1 MNVHQGG
8 SKQEK
13 LQSVLI
19 IDDDKFIQKF
29 ISKTLSEN
37 YLSICAS
44 DGQSGIMAAR
54 ENLPEI
60 ILLDVE
66 MPGMNGYEVCDVL
79 KQDINTSNI
88 PIIFLSGK
96 ASTREKMLGYEAGAV
111 DFLTKP
117 CEKEEL
123 IAKLNIHSNQHTTH
137 KALVTKAEDA
147 SQTALTAMIGNNEL
161 GQVIQFMENA
171 YAITSFDQLAN
182 RFFQVTNNLSL
193 NCCLFFSTTEGN
205 KFFSSKGNATPLEM
219 ELMPALQAAGNRF
232 HDFGCR
238 TQITYPRVSL
248 LIKNMPINDMATY
261 GRYKDLLPS
270 LLGATDAKIKALD
283 TEQAL
288 LQQSQSV
295 SSSFEAV
302 NNTLSELSKSLNDSQ
317 RNVVLSLTKMLTEL
331 EVKLPHMGLE
341 EDQEAFLL
349 KRVED
354 AINNTHD
361 LSDQSDEVSASFHT
375 ITRLLKHLSER
386 QQKILDM
393 IFTRFDQEHL
403 DETMD
408 DDSGSDI
415 ELF

>member
-1 MNVHQGG
+1 MNVSPNN
-8 SKQEK
+8 SKQKK
-13 LQSVLI
+13 LQSILI

-29 ISKTLSEN
+29 ISKALNTN
-37 YLSICAS
+37 YSPLCAS
-44 DGQSGIMAAR
+44 DGQEGINTAK
-54 ENLPEI
+54 EQLPDI

-66 MPGMNGYEVCDVL
+66 MPGMNGYEVCDAL
-79 KQDINTSNI
+79 KQENTTCNI
-88 PIIFLSGK
+88 PVIFLSGK
-96 ASTREKMLGYEAGAV
+96 TSTREKMLGYEAGAV

-123 IAKLNIHSNQHTTH
+123 IAKLNIHCSQHTTH
-137 KALVTKAEDA
+137 KALTIKAEDA
-147 SQTALTAMIGNNEL
+147 SQTALIAMIGNSEL

-171 YAITSFDQLAN
+171 YAITSFNQLAN

-193 NCCLFFSTTEGN
+193 NCCLFFSTAEGN
-205 KFFSSKGNATPLEM
+205 EFFSSKGNATPLEM

-248 LIKNMPINDMATY
+248 LVKNMPINDMATY

-270 LLGATDAKIKALD
+270 LLGAADAKIKALD
-283 TEQAL
+283 TENAL

-295 SSSFEAV
+295 SSSFQAV
-302 NNTLSELSKSLNDSQ
+302 NNTLSGLSESLNDSQ
-317 RNVVLSLTKMLTEL
+317 KNVVISLTNMLTEL
-331 EVKLPHMGLE
+331 EEKLPHMGLE

-349 KRVED
+349 KRLED

-361 LSDQSDEVSASFHT
+361 LSDQSDKVRESFHT

-386 QQKILDM
+386 QQRILDM
-393 IFTRFDQEHL
+393 IFTRFDQEHR
-403 DETMD
+403 DEITED
-408 DDSGSDI
+408 DNESDI

>member
-1 MNVHQGG
+1 MDASPDNL
-8 SKQEK
+8 KQEK
-13 LQSVLI
+13 LQSILI

-29 ISKTLSEN
+29 ISKTLSDS
-37 YLSICAS
+37 YHPSCAS
-44 DGQSGIMAAR
+44 DGLEGISRAK
-54 ENLPEI
+54 EQLPDV

-66 MPGMNGYEVCDVL
+66 MPGMNGYEVCDAL
-79 KQDINTSNI
+79 KQEPATSNI

-96 ASTREKMLGYEAGAV
+96 TSTREKMLGYEAGAV
-111 DFLTKP
+111 DFLSKP

-123 IAKLNIHSNQHTTH
+123 IAKLNIHSSQHTTH
-137 KALVTKAEDA
+137 KALVTKVEDA
-147 SQTALTAMIGNNEL
+147 SQTALIAMIGNNEL

-171 YAITSFDQLAN
+171 YAITSFDQLAI
-182 RFFQVTNNLSL
+182 RFFQVTNNLNL
-193 NCCLFFSTTEGN
+193 NCCLFFSTADGN
-205 KFFSSKGNATPLEM
+205 KFFSSKGSATPLEM

-270 LLGATDAKIKALD
+270 LLGAADAKIKALD
-283 TEQAL
+283 TEHAL

-295 SSSFEAV
+295 SSSFQAV
-302 NNTLSELSKSLNDSQ
+302 NNTLSGLSESLTDSQ
-317 RNVVLSLTKMLTEL
+317 KNVVESLTNMLTEL
-331 EVKLPHMGLE
+331 EEKLPHMGLE
-341 EDQEAFLL
+341 EDQETFLL

-354 AINNTHD
+354 AVTNTHD
-361 LSDQSDEVSASFHT
+361 LSDQSDNIRGSFHT

-393 IFTRFDQEHL
+393 IFTRFDQSHL
-403 DETMD
+403 DELTD
-408 DDSGSDI
+408 DDCGSDI

>member
-1 MNVHQGG
+1 MNISLDN

-13 LQSVLI
+13 LQSILI

-29 ISKTLSEN
+29 ISKTLSTN
-37 YLSICAS
+37 YTSLCAS
-44 DGQSGIMAAR
+44 NGLEGIDTAKKK
-54 ENLPEI
+54 LPDI

-66 MPGMNGYEVCDVL
+66 MPGMNGYEVCDAL
-79 KQDINTSNI
+79 KQDNKTRNI

-96 ASTREKMLGYEAGAV
+96 TSTREKMLGYEAGAV

-123 IAKLNIHSNQHTTH
+123 IAKLNIHSNQHSTH
-137 KALVTKAEDA
+137 RALESKAADA
-147 SQTALTAMIGNNEL
+147 SQTALIVMIGNNEL

-171 YAITSFDQLAN
+171 YAITSFEQLAN
-182 RFFQVTNNLSL
+182 RFFQVTNNLNL
-193 NCCLFFSTTEGN
+193 NCCLFFSTAEGN
-205 KFFSSKGNATPLEM
+205 KFFSSKGSVTPLEM
-219 ELMPALQAAGNRF
+219 ELMPALQSAGNRF

-248 LIKNMPINDMATY
+248 LIKNMPINDMETY
-261 GRYKDLLPS
+261 GRYKDLFPS
-270 LLGATDAKIKALD
+270 LLSATDAKIKALD
-283 TEQAL
+283 TERAL
-288 LQQSQSV
+288 LLQSQSV
-295 SSSFEAV
+295 SASFQAV
-302 NNTLSELSKSLNDSQ
+302 NNTLSSLSNSLNDSQ
-317 RNVVLSLTKMLTEL
+317 KKVVVSLSNMLTEL
-331 EVKLPHMGLE
+331 EGKLPHMGLE

-354 AINNTHD
+354 AIHNTHD
-361 LSDQSDEVSASFHT
+361 LSDQSDTVQQSFQT
-375 ITRLLKHLSER
+375 ITRLLQHLSER

-403 DETMD
+403 DETSND
-408 DDSGSDI
+408 GSGSDI

>member
-1 MNVHQGG
+1 MNVSPNN

-13 LQSVLI
+13 LQSILI

-29 ISKTLSEN
+29 ISKTLNEN
-37 YLSICAS
+37 YLPICAS
-44 DGQSGIMAAR
+44 DGQEGIAIAK
-54 ENLPEI
+54 EQLPDV

-66 MPGMNGYEVCDVL
+66 MPGMNGYEVCDAL
-79 KQDINTSNI
+79 KQEKSTCNI
-88 PIIFLSGK
+88 PVIFLSGK
-96 ASTREKMLGYEAGAV
+96 TSTREKMLGYEAGAV

-147 SQTALTAMIGNNEL
+147 SQTALIAMIGNNEL
-161 GQVIQFMENA
+161 GQVIQFMESA
-171 YAITSFDQLAN
+171 YAITSFEQLSY
-182 RFFQVTNNLSL
+182 RFLQVTNNLNL
-193 NCCLFFSTTEGN
+193 NCCLFFSTAEGN

-248 LIKNMPINDMATY
+248 LIKNMPINDMETY

-270 LLGATDAKIKALD
+270 LLGAADAKVKALD
-283 TEQAL
+283 TEHAL

-295 SSSFEAV
+295 SSSFQAV
-302 NNTLSELSKSLNDSQ
+302 NNTLSGLSKSLNDSQ
-317 RNVVLSLTKMLTEL
+317 KNVVTSLTNMLTEL
-331 EVKLPHMGLE
+331 EEKLPHMGLE

-349 KRVED
+349 KRIED

-361 LSDQSDEVSASFHT
+361 LSDQSDKVRESFHT

-393 IFTRFDQEHL
+393 IFTRFDQSHL
-403 DETMD
+403 DEVND
-408 DDSGSDI
+408 EDNGSDI